1 MGCRERSGSGQL
13 FLLVMPKRSRT
24 WRSMLS
30 LVLLFMPL
38 VGGAVACSGGRGG
51 GIACRSVVTP
61 GTTTGT
67 YITVTATSGAIT
79 KTRTVTVT
87 VH

>member
-1 MGCRERSGSGQL
+1 MPGAERLWPAIPLGHAETQSHL
-13 FLLVMPKRSRT
+13 AVDV
-24 WRSMLS
+24 S